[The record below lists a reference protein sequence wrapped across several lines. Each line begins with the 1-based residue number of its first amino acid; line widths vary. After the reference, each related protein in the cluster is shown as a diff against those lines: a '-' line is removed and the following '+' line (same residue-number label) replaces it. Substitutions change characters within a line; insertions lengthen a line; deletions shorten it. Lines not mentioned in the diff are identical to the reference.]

1 MTRPMLAAKFDEART
16 ALHLMEDGYLYIQPK
31 IDGMRV
37 LFDEG
42 VAYSRSW
49 KPWTNVHLQ
58 SFATVY
64 TASTHGWDG
73 EMLPGIH
80 EGDTIHP
87 DVFRRAMS
95 DLRAMDGTTEFTYY
109 LFDLWDVGL
118 PEAGRQTEYYIRKDI
133 AECTPFKL
141 WECGGRS
148 FKVLVRP
155 CPTFRVTT
163 LEQIAEYE
171 ETFLAQGFEG
181 AILRRKNGLYKNGR
195 ATPKGGELTKLKRFE
210 DDEAVI
216 VGYEVAYENQ
226 NAATINELGL
236 TSRSAHQ
243 DNLVPKDYLG
253 SLTVELLKDRSK
265 RFNIGVMKGFTQDDR
280 RSLLKS
286 GNALLGKIVKFKH
299 QGYAGG
305 YDLPRTP
312 VLDSFRDPIDL

>member
-1 MTRPMLAAKFDEART
+1 MTRPMLAAKFDEMRT
-16 ALHLMEDGYLYIQPK
+16 ALHLKEDKFLYIQPK

-37 LFDEG
+37 LFDRG

-49 KPWTNVHLQ
+49 KPWTNKYLQ
-58 SFATVY
+58 EFAKVFNV
-64 TASTHGWDG
+64 STHGWDG

-87 DVFRRAMS
+87 DVFRQAMS
-95 DLRAMDGTTEFTYY
+95 DLRSMDGTKEFTYY
-109 LFDLWDVGL
+109 LFDLWDS
-118 PEAGRQTEYYIRKDI
+118 RTTTEHPYYIRKSI
-133 AECTPFKL
+133 LGCSPFKL
-141 WECGGRS
+141 WEVNTYQ
-148 FKVLVRP
+148 FKVLVKR
-155 CPTFRVTT
+155 CPTFEVRS
-163 LEQIAEYE
+163 LAEINLYE
-171 ETFLAQGFEG
+171 EKFLEQGFEG
-181 AILRRKNGLYKNGR
+181 AILRRKDGMYKNGR

-210 DDEAVI
+210 DDEAII
-216 VGYEVAYENQ
+216 VGYEVAYENK
-226 NAATINELGL
+226 NEAITNELGL

-253 SLTVELLKDRSK
+253 SFTVELLKDRSK

-280 RSLLKS
+280 RSLW
-286 GNALLGKIVKFKH
+286 NQREQLLGKIVKFKH

>member
-1 MTRPMLAAKFDEART
+1 MTRPMLAAKFEEERT
-16 ALHLMEDGYLYIQPK
+16 ALHLKEDGYLYIQPK

-37 LFDEG
+37 LFDQG

-49 KPWTNVHLQ
+49 KPWTNKYLQ
-58 SFATVY
+58 EFAGVY
-64 TASTHGWDG
+64 KSSTHGWDG

-87 DVFRRAMS
+87 DVFRQAMS
-95 DLRAMDGTTEFTYY
+95 DLRSMDGTQEFTYY
-109 LFDLWDVGL
+109 LFDLWDTNL
-118 PEAGRQTEYYIRKDI
+118 DKPSPYFIRKSFI
-133 AECTPFKL
+133 ECMPYGL
-141 WECGGRS
+141 WNPYGS
-148 FKVLVRP
+148 KFKVLVKQ
-155 CPTFRVTT
+155 CPTFMVTK
-163 LEQIAEYE
+163 LEDITRYE
-171 ETFLAQGFEG
+171 EEFLGQGFEG
-181 AILRRKNGLYKNGR
+181 AILRRKEGHYKNGR

-210 DDEAVI
+210 DDEAII
-216 VGYEVAYENQ
+216 VGYEVAYENK
-226 NAATINELGL
+226 NEATTNELGL

-253 SLTVELLKDRSK
+253 SLEVVLLKDSSK

-280 RSLLKS
+280 RSLW
-286 GNALLGKIVKFKH
+286 NQRENLLGKIVKFKH